1 MTCSIYAISK
11 KTPEFAPLLAQQQR
25 ACQQFKA
32 TLEIIDIAPKTL
44 ISDAEA
50 RSFYTKAL
58 SPYLKPSIP
67 AYALHPAGKLCNSQ
81 EFSQILNTHA
91 HVQFFIA
98 GAYGFAKEFLK
109 QCIPLSLSPL
119 TFSHV
124 LAKLILCEQ
133 IFRGLSLLNNHP
145 YHR

>member
-11 KTPEFAPLLAQQQR
+11 KTPEFASLLAQQQR
-25 ACQQFKA
+25 ACQQFRA
-32 TLEIIDIAPKTL
+32 TLEIIDIAPKASNNST
-44 ISDAEA
+44 EA
-50 RSFYTKAL
+50 QSFYTKAL
-58 SPYLKPSIP
+58 SPYIKPSTP
-67 AYALHPAGKLCNSQ
+67 GYALHPAGKLIDSQ
-81 EFSQILNTHA
+81 EFSQILNAHA

-119 TFSHV
+119 TFSHA

-145 YHR
+145 YHK

>member
-32 TLEIIDIAPKTL
+32 TLEIIDIAPKDLNNSTG
-44 ISDAEA
+44 AQ
-50 RSFYTKAL
+50 SFYTKAL
-58 SPYLKPSIP
+58 SPYLKSNTP
-67 AYALHPAGKLCNSQ
+67 AYALHPAGKLCDSQ
-81 EFSQILNTHA
+81 EFSQILSAHA

-98 GAYGFAKEFLK
+98 GAFGFSQEFLK
-109 QCIPLSLSPL
+109 HCIPLSLSPL
-119 TFSHV
+119 TFSHA

-133 IFRGLSLLNNHP
+133 IFRALSLLNNHP
-145 YHR
+145 YHK

>member
-32 TLEIIDIAPKTL
+32 TLEIVDIAPKASNNST
-44 ISDAEA
+44 EA
-50 RSFYTKAL
+50 QKSYTKAL
-58 SPYLKPSIP
+58 SPYLKPGAP
-67 AYALHPAGKLCNSQ
+67 AYALHPTGRLISSQ
-81 EFSQILNTHA
+81 EFSQMLSAHA
-91 HVQFFIA
+91 HIQFFIA

-109 QCIPLSLSPL
+109 RCTPLSLSPL
-119 TFSHV
+119 TFSHA

-145 YHR
+145 YHK